1 MWQVQERGAGWKIE
15 VYAVQDA
22 RIHYM
27 TEVLCT
33 ALRIMARH

>member
-1 MWQVQERGAGWKIE
+1 MWQIQERGAGWKIE

-27 TEVLCT
+27 PEGICT
-33 ALRIMARH
+33 ALRITARD